1 MIRARSPYI
10 ISINETSQVSTKIE
24 LFISFMSL
32 GSTPTLNYTLSK
44 AIPASNAPTTYY
56 DISPYIR
63 EYFDHTAYSNV
74 TSLTAAVSY
83 PCVDKL
89 NVRVKRYKTVGTT
102 ETLVDT
108 TDYIATDGYS
118 EFANSVNYNG
128 GNYLLDQKNY
138 YYHSGANAGF
148 IMVYVAANDKIRW
161 TNVTDSIVYL
171 SASLGLGFY
180 YVPRCYNSEFTKEY
194 TVEVI
199 NSSNVMQATWTFKPV
214 EECLYTPV
222 KVDFINKHGAFQR
235 EFFFK
240 ASNDNIEVTNKDYNL
255 MQPYNYSL
263 TGGQRT
269 TYNQNGKQSIK
280 VNSGWVEEDF
290 KDNLKQLMLSEKVL
304 VDEKPAILK
313 TKSIEL
319 NKSLN
324 TKQINYSLEFEFAY
338 DLINSI
344 V

>member
-10 ISINETSQVSTKIE
+10 ISINETSQVSTRIE
-24 LFISFMSL
+24 LFISATTFS
-32 GSTPTLNYTLSK
+32 GTPQYNLSK
-44 AIPASNAPTTYY
+44 AIHASNAPTTYY
-56 DISPYIR
+56 DIAPYIR
-63 EYFDHTAYSNV
+63 EYFDHTVYTNITTL
-74 TSLTAAVSY
+74 TSSY
-83 PCVDKL
+83 GSVQKL

-102 ETLVDT
+102 ESLIDT

-148 IMVYVAANDKIRW
+148 IMVYVAASDKIRW
-161 TNVTDSIVYL
+161 TNVTDGIVYL
-171 SASLGLGFY
+171 SSSWALGFY

-194 TVEVI
+194 TVEVL

-222 KVDFINKHGAFQR
+222 KVDFINRHGAFQR

>member
-10 ISINETSQVSTKIE
+10 ISINEASQVSTRIE
-24 LFISFMSL
+24 LFISATTFS
-32 GSTPTLNYTLSK
+32 GTPQYNLSK

-56 DISPYIR
+56 DIAPYIR
-63 EYFDHTAYSNV
+63 EYFDHTVYSNI
-74 TSLTAAVSY
+74 TTLTTTYGSVQ
-83 PCVDKL
+83 KL
-89 NVRVKRYKTVGTT
+89 NVRVKRYKTVGIT
-102 ETLVDT
+102 ETLIDT

-118 EFANSVNYNG
+118 EFADSVNYNG
-128 GNYLLDQKNY
+128 GDYLLDQKTY
-138 YYHSGANAGF
+138 YYHSGSNAGY
-148 IMVYVAANDKIRW
+148 ILVYVQSNDKIRW
-161 TNVTDSIVYL
+161 ADAEGNLYL
-171 SASLGLGFY
+171 SSSLAFGWY
-180 YVPRCYNSEFTKEY
+180 YVPRCYNSRFTE
-194 TVEVI
+194 TWIVEVL
-199 NSSNVMQATWTFKPV
+199 NSSSVRQAIWTFKPV

-269 TYNQNGKQSIK
+269 TYNQNGTQTIK

-319 NKSLN
+319 NKSIN

>member
-10 ISINETSQVSTKIE
+10 ISINEASQVSTRIE
-24 LFISFMSL
+24 LFISATTFSA
-32 GSTPTLNYTLSK
+32 TPQYNLSK

-63 EYFDHTAYSNV
+63 EYFDHNYYSNI
-74 TSLTAAVSY
+74 TSLTSTYLSVQ
-83 PCVDKL
+83 KL
-89 NVRVKRYKTVGTT
+89 NVRVKRYKTVGLT
-102 ETLVDT
+102 ESLIDS

-118 EFANSVNYNG
+118 EFADSVNYNG
-128 GNYLLDQKNY
+128 GDYLLDQKTY
-138 YYHSGANAGF
+138 YYHKGSNPGF
-148 IMVYVAANDKIRW
+148 IMAYLDSTHKIKW
-161 TNVTDSIVYL
+161 TDSTGSTYTSSSTGTKFHYIPKAYNLSFNTDFWIVKITT
-171 SASLGLGFY
+171 SA
-180 YVPRCYNSEFTKEY
+180 
-194 TVEVI
+194 
-199 NSSNVMQATWTFKPV
+199 NVVLATWTFIPI

-222 KVDFINKHGAFQR
+222 KVDFINKYGAFQR

-240 ASNDNIEVTNKDYNL
+240 ASNDSIEVTNKDYNL
-255 MQPYNYSL
+255 MQPYDYSL

-269 TYNQNGKQSIK
+269 TYNQNGMQSIK

-319 NKSLN
+319 NKSIN

-338 DLINSI
+338 DLINS
-344 V
+344 VV

>member
-10 ISINETSQVSTKIE
+10 ISINETSQVSTRIE
-24 LFISFMSL
+24 LFISATTFS
-32 GSTPTLNYTLSK
+32 GTPQYNLSK

-56 DISPYIR
+56 DIAPYIR
-63 EYFDHTAYSNV
+63 EYFDHTVYSNITTL
-74 TSLTAAVSY
+74 TSSY
-83 PCVDKL
+83 GSVQKL

-102 ETLVDT
+102 ESLIDT
-108 TDYIATDGYS
+108 TDYIATDGFT
-118 EFANSVNYNG
+118 EFENGVNYSG
-128 GNYLLDQKNY
+128 GNYLLDQKTY
-138 YYHSGANAGF
+138 YYHSGSNAGF
-148 IMVYVAANDKIRW
+148 ILVYVQSNDKIRW
-161 TNVTDSIVYL
+161 TDSEGILYL
-171 SASLGLGFY
+171 SSSLGFGWY
-180 YVPRCYNSEFTKEY
+180 YVPRCYNSRFTEPWI
-194 TVEVI
+194 VEVI
-199 NSSNVMQATWTFKPV
+199 NSSNVVQATWTFKPV

-255 MQPYNYSL
+255 MQPYDYSL

-269 TYNQNGKQSIK
+269 TYNQNGTQSIK

-319 NKSLN
+319 NKSIN

-338 DLINSI
+338 DLINS
-344 V
+344 VV

>member
-10 ISINETSQVSTKIE
+10 ISINETDQVSTRIE
-24 LFISFMSL
+24 LFISATTFS
-32 GSTPTLNYTLSK
+32 GTPQYNLSK

-63 EYFDHTAYSNV
+63 EYFDHTVYSNITTLT
-74 TSLTAAVSY
+74 TSYGSVQ
-83 PCVDKL
+83 KL
-89 NVRVKRYKTVGTT
+89 NVRVKRYKTVGAT
-102 ETLVDT
+102 ESLIDT
-108 TDYIATDGYS
+108 TNYIATDGYS
-118 EFANSVNYNG
+118 EFADSVNYNG
-128 GNYLLDQKNY
+128 GNYLLDQKTY
-138 YYHSGANAGF
+138 YYHSGSNAGF
-148 IMVYVAANDKIRW
+148 ILVYLAANDKIKW
-161 TNVTDSIVYL
+161 VDSEGTPYV
-171 SASLGLGFY
+171 SASLIGGWY
-180 YVPRCYNSEFTKEY
+180 YVPRCYDSRFTEDWVVY
-194 TVEVI
+194 VL
-199 NSSNVMQATWTFKPV
+199 NSSNVIQAQWTFKPI

-269 TYNQNGKQSIK
+269 TYNQNGMQSIK

-319 NKSLN
+319 NKSIN

>member
-10 ISINETSQVSTKIE
+10 ITINETSQVSTRIE
-24 LFISFMSL
+24 LFISATTFSA
-32 GSTPTLNYTLSK
+32 TPQYNLSK
-44 AIPASNAPTTYY
+44 AIPASNAPATYY
-56 DISPYIR
+56 DIAPYIR
-63 EYFDHTAYSNV
+63 EYFDHSIYSNITTL
-74 TSLTAAVSY
+74 TSSY
-83 PCVDKL
+83 GSVQKV
-89 NVRVKRYKTVGTT
+89 NVRVKRYKTVGLT
-102 ETLVDT
+102 ESLIDS
-108 TDYIATDGYS
+108 TDYIATDGYT
-118 EFANSVNYNG
+118 EFANGVNYSG
-128 GNYLLDQKNY
+128 GNYLLDQKTY
-138 YYHSGANAGF
+138 YYHSGSNAGF
-148 IMVYVAANDKIRW
+148 ILVYAAANDKIRW
-161 TNVTDSIVYL
+161 TNQTDAIVYL
-171 SASLGLGFY
+171 SSSLSLGWY

-194 TVEVI
+194 TVEVL
-199 NSSNVMQATWTFKPV
+199 NSSSVMQATWTFKPV

-222 KVDFINKHGAFQR
+222 KVDFINKYGAFQR

-240 ASNDNIEVTNKDYNL
+240 ASTDNIEVTNKDYNL

-269 TYNQNGKQSIK
+269 TYNQNGTQTIK

-319 NKSLN
+319 NKSIN

-338 DLINSI
+338 DLVNNI

>member
-10 ISINETSQVSTKIE
+10 ITIDEASQLSTRIE
-24 LFISFMSL
+24 LFISATTFSA
-32 GSTPTLNYTLSK
+32 TPQYNLSK
-44 AIPASNAPTTYY
+44 AIPSSNEPATYY
-56 DISPYIR
+56 DIAPYIR
-63 EYFDHTAYSNV
+63 EYFDHSDYTNITTLTNG
-74 TSLTAAVSY
+74 TSYT
-83 PCVDKL
+83 CVQIL

-102 ETLVDT
+102 ETLIDT
-108 TDYIATDGYS
+108 TDYMATDGYS
-118 EFANSVNYNG
+118 EFADGVNYNG
-128 GNYLLDQKNY
+128 GNYLLDQKTY
-138 YYHSGANAGF
+138 YYHKGVNAG
-148 IMVYVAANDKIRW
+148 MLLLYLDTDYKIRRTDTEGVVNLSPSYGAGWYYIPRIFTDRLTEDW
-161 TNVTDSIVYL
+161 TLEVLNSVNVV
-171 SASLGLGFY
+171 
-180 YVPRCYNSEFTKEY
+180 
-194 TVEVI
+194 
-199 NSSNVMQATWTFKPV
+199 QATWVFKVV

-222 KVDFINKHGAFQR
+222 KVDFINKYGAFQR

-269 TYNQNGKQSIK
+269 TYNQNGTQTIK

-319 NKSLN
+319 NKSIN

>member
-10 ISINETSQVSTKIE
+10 ITINETSQVSTRIE
-24 LFISFMSL
+24 LFISATTFSA
-32 GSTPTLNYTLSK
+32 TPQYNLSK
-44 AIPASNAPTTYY
+44 AIPASNAPATYY
-56 DISPYIR
+56 DIAPYIR
-63 EYFDHTAYSNV
+63 EYFDHTVYSNITTL
-74 TSLTAAVSY
+74 TSSY
-83 PCVDKL
+83 GSVQKV

-102 ETLVDT
+102 ESLIDT
-108 TDYIATDGYS
+108 TDYIATDGYT
-118 EFANSVNYNG
+118 EFANGVNYSG
-128 GNYLLDQKNY
+128 GNYLLDQKTY
-138 YYHSGANAGF
+138 YYHSGSNAGF
-148 IMVYVAANDKIRW
+148 ILVYAAANDKIRW
-161 TNVTDSIVYL
+161 TNQTDAIVHL
-171 SASLGLGFY
+171 SSSLSLGWY

-194 TVEVI
+194 TVEVL

-222 KVDFINKHGAFQR
+222 KVDFINKYGAFQR

-240 ASNDNIEVTNKDYNL
+240 ASTDNIEVTNKNYNL

-269 TYNQNGKQSIK
+269 TYNQNGLQTIK

-319 NKSLN
+319 NKSIN

-338 DLINSI
+338 DLINS
-344 V
+344 VV

>member
-10 ISINETSQVSTKIE
+10 ITINETSQVSTRIE
-24 LFISFMSL
+24 LFISATTFSA
-32 GSTPTLNYTLSK
+32 TPQYNLSK

-56 DISPYIR
+56 DIAPYIR
-63 EYFDHTAYSNV
+63 EYFDHTVYSNITTL
-74 TSLTAAVSY
+74 TSSY
-83 PCVDKL
+83 GSVQKV

-102 ETLVDT
+102 ESLIDT

-118 EFANSVNYNG
+118 EFADSVNYNG
-128 GNYLLDQKNY
+128 GNYLLDQKTY
-138 YYHSGANAGF
+138 YYHSGSNAGF
-148 IMVYVAANDKIRW
+148 ILVYAAANDKIRW
-161 TNVTDSIVYL
+161 TNQTDAIVHL
-171 SASLGLGFY
+171 SSSLSLGWY

-194 TVEVI
+194 TVEVL
-199 NSSNVMQATWTFKPV
+199 NSSNVMQAQWTFKPV

-222 KVDFINKHGAFQR
+222 KVDFINKYGAFQR

-240 ASNDNIEVTNKDYNL
+240 ASTDNIEVTNKDYNL

-269 TYNQNGKQSIK
+269 TYNQNGTQTIK

-319 NKSLN
+319 NKSIN

-338 DLINSI
+338 DLINS
-344 V
+344 VV

>member
-10 ISINETSQVSTKIE
+10 ISINEASQVSTRIE
-24 LFISFMSL
+24 LFISATTFS
-32 GSTPTLNYTLSK
+32 GTPQYNLSK

-56 DISPYIR
+56 DIAPYIR
-63 EYFDHTAYSNV
+63 EYFDHTVYSNITTLT
-74 TSLTAAVSY
+74 TSYGSVQ
-83 PCVDKL
+83 KL
-89 NVRVKRYKTVGTT
+89 NVRVKRYKTVVAT
-102 ETLVDT
+102 ETLIDT

-138 YYHSGANAGF
+138 YYHSGANPGF
-148 IMVYVAANDKIRW
+148 IMAYLDSTHKVKWTDSTGATYTSSSTGTNFHYIPKAYDLSFVTDYWIVKITTAAN
-161 TNVTDSIVYL
+161 VVL
-171 SASLGLGFY
+171 
-180 YVPRCYNSEFTKEY
+180 
-194 TVEVI
+194 
-199 NSSNVMQATWTFKPV
+199 ATWTFYPV

-222 KVDFINKHGAFQR
+222 KVDFINKYGAFQR

-269 TYNQNGKQSIK
+269 TYNQNGKQTIK

-319 NKSLN
+319 NKSIN
-324 TKQINYSLEFEFAY
+324 TKQINYTLEFEFAY

>member
-10 ISINETSQVSTKIE
+10 ISINEASQVSTKIE
-24 LFISFMSL
+24 LFISATTFS
-32 GSTPTLNYTLSK
+32 GTPQYTLSK

-56 DISPYIR
+56 DIAPYIR
-63 EYFDHTAYSNV
+63 EYFDHTVYANIIALT
-74 TSLTAAVSY
+74 TSYGSVQ
-83 PCVDKL
+83 KL

-102 ETLVDT
+102 ESLIDT

-118 EFANSVNYNG
+118 EFADGYNYYG
-128 GNYLLDQKNY
+128 FDYLLDQKTY
-138 YYHSGANAGF
+138 YYHRGSNPGY
-148 IMVYVAANDKIRW
+148 ILVYLQPDDRIRW
-161 TNVTDSIVYL
+161 TDPEGILYL
-171 SASLGLGFY
+171 SSALGNIWY
-180 YVPRCYNSEFTKEY
+180 YVPRAYNSIFTTQWK
-194 TVEVI
+194 VEVV
-199 NSSNVMQATWTFKPV
+199 NSSNITQATWTFKPI

-240 ASNDNIEVTNKDYNL
+240 ASNDSIEVTNKDYNL

-319 NKSLN
+319 NKSIN

>member
-10 ISINETSQVSTKIE
+10 ISINEASQVSTRIE
-24 LFISFMSL
+24 LFISATTFS
-32 GSTPTLNYTLSK
+32 GTPQYNLSK

-56 DISPYIR
+56 DIAPYIR
-63 EYFDHTAYSNV
+63 EYFDHTVYSNITTLT
-74 TSLTAAVSY
+74 TSYGSVQ
-83 PCVDKL
+83 KL
-89 NVRVKRYKTVGTT
+89 NVRVKRYKTVGVT

-148 IMVYVAANDKIRW
+148 IMVYVAVNDKIRW
-161 TNVTDSIVYL
+161 TNVTDGIVYL
-171 SASLGLGFY
+171 SASLSLGWY

-194 TVEVI
+194 TTEVL

-240 ASNDNIEVTNKDYNL
+240 ASNDNI
-255 MQPYNYSL
+255 
-263 TGGQRT
+263 
-269 TYNQNGKQSIK
+269 
-280 VNSGWVEEDF
+280 
-290 KDNLKQLMLSEKVL
+290 
-304 VDEKPAILK
+304 
-313 TKSIEL
+313 
-319 NKSLN
+319 
-324 TKQINYSLEFEFAY
+324 
-338 DLINSI
+338 
-344 V
+344 

>member
-10 ISINETSQVSTKIE
+10 ISINEASQVSTRIE
-24 LFISFMSL
+24 LFISATTFS
-32 GSTPTLNYTLSK
+32 GTPQYNLSK

-56 DISPYIR
+56 DIAPYIR
-63 EYFDHTAYSNV
+63 EYFDHNYYFNI
-74 TSLTAAVSY
+74 TSLTSTYLSVQ
-83 PCVDKL
+83 KL
-89 NVRVKRYKTVGTT
+89 NVRVKRYKTVGIT
-102 ETLVDT
+102 ETLIDT
-108 TDYIATDGYS
+108 TDEIATDGYND
-118 EFANSVNYNG
+118 FADGINNNAVD
-128 GNYLLDQKNY
+128 YLLDEKTY
-138 YYHSGANAGF
+138 YYHSGSNAGF
-148 IMVYVAANDKIRW
+148 ILARVQTGDKVRW
-161 TNVTDSIVYL
+161 TDPEGVIYL
-171 SASLGLGFY
+171 SSSLTQGFY

-194 TVEVI
+194 KVELL

-240 ASNDNIEVTNKDYNL
+240 ASTDSIEVTNKDYNL
-255 MQPYNYSL
+255 MQPYDYSL

-269 TYNQNGKQSIK
+269 TYNQNGTQSIK
-280 VNSGWVEEDF
+280 VNSGWVEDDF

-304 VDEKPAILK
+304 VNEKPAILK

-319 NKSLN
+319 NKSIN

>member
-10 ISINETSQVSTKIE
+10 ISINEASQVSTRIE
-24 LFISFMSL
+24 LFISATTFS
-32 GSTPTLNYTLSK
+32 GTPQYNLSK

-63 EYFDHTAYSNV
+63 EYFDHTVYSNITTL
-74 TSLTAAVSY
+74 TSSY
-83 PCVDKL
+83 GSVQKL

-102 ETLVDT
+102 ESLIDT
-108 TDYIATDGYS
+108 TDYIATDGYT
-118 EFANSVNYNG
+118 EFVNGVNYSG
-128 GNYLLDQKNY
+128 GNYLLDQKTY
-138 YYHSGANAGF
+138 YYHSGSNAGF
-148 IMVYVAANDKIRW
+148 ILVYVQSNDKIRW
-161 TNVTDSIVYL
+161 TDTEGVLYL
-171 SASLGLGFY
+171 SSSLGFGWY
-180 YVPRCYNSEFTKEY
+180 YVPRCYNSRFTEPWI
-194 TVEVI
+194 VEVI
-199 NSSNVMQATWTFKPV
+199 NSSNVVQATWTFKPV

-269 TYNQNGKQSIK
+269 TYNQNGIQSIK

-319 NKSLN
+319 NKSIN

-338 DLINSI
+338 DLINS
-344 V
+344 VV

>member
-10 ISINETSQVSTKIE
+10 ISINEASQVSTRIE
-24 LFISFMSL
+24 LFISFFSL
-32 GSTPTLNYTLSK
+32 GATPTLSYTLSK

-83 PCVDKL
+83 TCIDKL
-89 NVRVKRYKTVGTT
+89 NVRVKRYKTVGAT
-102 ETLVDT
+102 ESLIDT
-108 TDYIATDGYS
+108 TDYIATDGYT
-118 EFANSVNYNG
+118 EFANGVNYSG
-128 GNYLLDQKNY
+128 GNYLLDQKTY
-138 YYHSGANAGF
+138 YYHSGSNAGY
-148 IMVYVAANDKIRW
+148 ILVYVQSNDKIRW
-161 TNVTDSIVYL
+161 TDSEGVTYL
-171 SASLGLGFY
+171 SSSLGFGWY
-180 YVPRCYNSEFTKEY
+180 YVPRCYNSRFTEPWI
-194 TVEVI
+194 VEVL
-199 NSSNVMQATWTFKPV
+199 NSSNVVQATWTFKPV

-255 MQPYNYSL
+255 MQPYDYSL

-269 TYNQNGKQSIK
+269 TYNQNGTQSIK

-319 NKSLN
+319 NKSIN

-338 DLINSI
+338 DLINS
-344 V
+344 VV

>member
-10 ISINETSQVSTKIE
+10 ITINETSQVSTRIE
-24 LFISFMSL
+24 LFISATTFSV
-32 GSTPTLNYTLSK
+32 TPQYNLSK
-44 AIPASNAPTTYY
+44 AIPASNSPTTYY
-56 DISPYIR
+56 DIAPYIR
-63 EYFDHTAYSNV
+63 EYFDHTVYSNITTL
-74 TSLTAAVSY
+74 TSSY
-83 PCVDKL
+83 GSVQKV

-102 ETLVDT
+102 ESLIDS

-118 EFANSVNYNG
+118 EFADSVNYTG
-128 GNYLLDQKNY
+128 GNYLLDQKTY
-138 YYHSGANAGF
+138 YYHSGSNAGF
-148 IMVYVAANDKIRW
+148 ILIYANSNDKIRW
-161 TNVTDSIVYL
+161 TDSEGLLYL
-171 SASLGLGFY
+171 SSSLGNTWY
-180 YVPRCYNSEFTKEY
+180 YVPRCYNSRFTEPWI
-194 TVEVI
+194 VEVL
-199 NSSNVMQATWTFKPV
+199 NSSNVTQATWTFKPV

-222 KVDFINKHGAFQR
+222 KVDFINKYGAFQR

-240 ASNDNIEVTNKDYNL
+240 ASMDNIEVTNKDYNL

-269 TYNQNGKQSIK
+269 TYNQNGTQSIK

-304 VDEKPAILK
+304 VDENPAILK

-319 NKSLN
+319 NKSIN

>member
-10 ISINETSQVSTKIE
+10 ITINEASQVSTRIE
-24 LFISFMSL
+24 LFISATTFSA
-32 GSTPTLNYTLSK
+32 TPQYNLSK

-63 EYFDHTAYSNV
+63 EYFDHTIYSNITTL
-74 TSLTAAVSY
+74 TSSY
-83 PCVDKL
+83 GSVQKV

-102 ETLVDT
+102 ESLIDT
-108 TDYIATDGYS
+108 TDYIATDGYT
-118 EFANSVNYNG
+118 EFANGVNYSG
-128 GNYLLDQKNY
+128 GNYLLDQKTY
-138 YYHSGANAGF
+138 YYHSGSNAGF
-148 IMVYVAANDKIRW
+148 ILVYVQSNDKIRW
-161 TNVTDSIVYL
+161 TDSEGLTYL
-171 SASLGLGFY
+171 SSSLGFGWY
-180 YVPRCYNSEFTKEY
+180 YVPRCYNSRFTEPWI
-194 TVEVI
+194 VEVL
-199 NSSNVMQATWTFKPV
+199 NSSNVTQATWTFKPV

-269 TYNQNGKQSIK
+269 TYNQNGTQTIK

-319 NKSLN
+319 NKSIN

-338 DLINSI
+338 DLVNNI

>member
-1 MIRARSPYI
+1 MIRARSPYK
-10 ISINETSQVSTKIE
+10 ISINEASQVSTKIE
-24 LFISFMSL
+24 LFISATTFS
-32 GSTPTLNYTLSK
+32 GTPQYTLSK

-56 DISPYIR
+56 DIAPYIR
-63 EYFDHTAYSNV
+63 EYFDHTVYTNITTL
-74 TSLTAAVSY
+74 TSSY
-83 PCVDKL
+83 GSVQKL

-102 ETLVDT
+102 ESLIDT
-108 TDYIATDGYS
+108 IDYIATDGYS

-138 YYHSGANAGF
+138 YYHSGSNAGF
-148 IMVYVAANDKIRW
+148 IMLYAAASDKIRW
-161 TNVTDSIVYL
+161 TNQTDAIVYL

-194 TVEVI
+194 TVELL
-199 NSSNVMQATWTFKPV
+199 NSSNVMQAQWTFKPV

-222 KVDFINKHGAFQR
+222 KVDFINKYGAFQR

-319 NKSLN
+319 NKSIN

-338 DLINSI
+338 DLINS
-344 V
+344 VV

>member
-10 ISINETSQVSTKIE
+10 ISINEASQVSTRIE
-24 LFISFMSL
+24 LFISATTFS
-32 GSTPTLNYTLSK
+32 GTPQYNLSK

-56 DISPYIR
+56 DIAPYIR
-63 EYFDHTAYSNV
+63 EYFDHTVYSNITTLT
-74 TSLTAAVSY
+74 TSYGSVQ
-83 PCVDKL
+83 KL
-89 NVRVKRYKTVGTT
+89 NVRVKRYKTVVAT
-102 ETLVDT
+102 ETLIDT

-148 IMVYVAANDKIRW
+148 ILVYVAASDKIRW

-171 SASLGLGFY
+171 SASLSLGWY

-194 TVEVI
+194 TTEI
-199 NSSNVMQATWTFKPV
+199 LNSSNVMQATWTFKPV

-269 TYNQNGKQSIK
+269 TYNQNGMQSIK

-313 TKSIEL
+313 
-319 NKSLN
+319 NK
-324 TKQINYSLEFEFAY
+324 
-338 DLINSI
+338 
-344 V
+344 

>member
-10 ISINETSQVSTKIE
+10 ISINETSQVSTRIE
-24 LFISFMSL
+24 LFISATTFS
-32 GSTPTLNYTLSK
+32 GTPQYNLSK

-56 DISPYIR
+56 DIAPYIR
-63 EYFDHTAYSNV
+63 EYFDHTVYSNITTL
-74 TSLTAAVSY
+74 TSSY
-83 PCVDKL
+83 GSVQKL

-102 ETLVDT
+102 ESLIDT
-108 TDYIATDGYS
+108 TDYIATDGFT
-118 EFANSVNYNG
+118 EFANGVNYSG
-128 GNYLLDQKNY
+128 GNYLLDQKTY
-138 YYHSGANAGF
+138 YYHSGSNAGF
-148 IMVYVAANDKIRW
+148 ILVYVQSNDKIRW
-161 TNVTDSIVYL
+161 TDSEGILYL
-171 SASLGLGFY
+171 SSSLGFGWY
-180 YVPRCYNSEFTKEY
+180 YVPRCYNSRFTEPWI
-194 TVEVI
+194 VEVI
-199 NSSNVMQATWTFKPV
+199 NSSNVVQATWTFKPV

-222 KVDFINKHGAFQR
+222 KVDFINKYGAFQR

-255 MQPYNYSL
+255 MQPYDYSL

-269 TYNQNGKQSIK
+269 TYNQNGTQSIK

-319 NKSLN
+319 NKSIN

-338 DLINSI
+338 DLINS
-344 V
+344 VV

>member
-1 MIRARSPYI
+1 MIRARSPYK
-10 ISINETSQVSTKIE
+10 ISINEASQVSTKIE
-24 LFISFMSL
+24 LFISATTFS
-32 GSTPTLNYTLSK
+32 GTPQYTLGK

-56 DISPYIR
+56 DIAPYIR
-63 EYFDHTAYSNV
+63 EYFDHTVYSNITTL
-74 TSLTAAVSY
+74 TSSY
-83 PCVDKL
+83 GSVQKL
-89 NVRVKRYKTVGTT
+89 NVRVKRYKTVVAT

-118 EFANSVNYNG
+118 EFSNSVNYNG

-161 TNVTDSIVYL
+161 TDSEGTLYL
-171 SASLGLGFY
+171 SSALVNSWY
-180 YVPRCYNSEFTKEY
+180 YVPRCYNSRFTEPWI
-194 TVEVI
+194 VDVI
-199 NSSNVMQATWTFKPV
+199 NSSNVVQATWTFKPV

-319 NKSLN
+319 NKSIN

>member
-1 MIRARSPYI
+1 MIRARSPYKI
-10 ISINETSQVSTKIE
+10 TINEASQVSTRIE
-24 LFISFMSL
+24 LWISA
-32 GSTPTLNYTLSK
+32 TTYTADPQYNLSK

-63 EYFDHTAYSNV
+63 EYFNHNYYSNITAL
-74 TSLTAAVSY
+74 TSTYLSVQS
-83 PCVDKL
+83 L
-89 NVRVKRYKTVGTT
+89 NVRVKRYKTVGAT
-102 ETLVDT
+102 ESLIDT
-108 TDYIATDGYS
+108 IDEIATDGYS
-118 EFANSVNYNG
+118 EFSDGTNYNG
-128 GNYLLDQKNY
+128 GDYLLDEKTY
-138 YYHSGANAGF
+138 YYHSGSNPGF
-148 IMVYVAANDKIRW
+148 ILSRVQTGDKVRW
-161 TNVTDSIVYL
+161 TDELGVTYL
-171 SASLGLGFY
+171 SASLTQGFY
-180 YVPRCYNSEFTKEY
+180 YFPRAYNSRFTE
-194 TVEVI
+194 TWLTQI
-199 NSSNVMQATWTFKPV
+199 IDSGSSVQAEWTFKPV

-255 MQPYNYSL
+255 MQPYDYSL

-269 TYNQNGKQSIK
+269 TYNQNGLQTIK

-290 KDNLKQLMLSEKVL
+290 KDNLKQMMLSEKVL

-319 NKSLN
+319 NKSIN

>member
-10 ISINETSQVSTKIE
+10 ISINEASQVSTRIE
-24 LFISFMSL
+24 IFISA
-32 GSTPTLNYTLSK
+32 TTYTTDPQYNLSK

-56 DISPYIR
+56 DIAPYIR
-63 EYFDHTAYSNV
+63 EYFDHTVYSNI
-74 TSLTAAVSY
+74 TTLTTTYGSVQ
-83 PCVDKL
+83 KL
-89 NVRVKRYKTVGTT
+89 NVRVKRYKTVGIT
-102 ETLVDT
+102 ETLIDT

-118 EFANSVNYNG
+118 EFADSVNYSG
-128 GNYLLDQKNY
+128 GNYLLDQKTY
-138 YYHSGANAGF
+138 CYHSGSNAGY
-148 IMVYVAANDKIRW
+148 ILVYVQSNDKIRW
-161 TNVTDSIVYL
+161 TDAEGNLYL
-171 SASLGLGFY
+171 SSSLAFGWY
-180 YVPRCYNSEFTKEY
+180 YVPRCYNSRFTE
-194 TVEVI
+194 TWIVEVL
-199 NSSNVMQATWTFKPV
+199 NSSSVRQAIWTFKPI

-319 NKSLN
+319 NKSIN

-338 DLINSI
+338 DLINS
-344 V
+344 VV

>member
-10 ISINETSQVSTKIE
+10 ISINEASQVSTRIE
-24 LFISFMSL
+24 LFISATTFS
-32 GSTPTLNYTLSK
+32 GTPQYNLSK

-56 DISPYIR
+56 DIAPYIR
-63 EYFDHTAYSNV
+63 EYFDHNYYSNITAL
-74 TSLTAAVSY
+74 TSTYLSIQKV
-83 PCVDKL
+83 
-89 NVRVKRYKTVGTT
+89 NVRVKRYKTVGST
-102 ETLVDT
+102 ESLIDT
-108 TDYIATDGYS
+108 TDYIATDGYT
-118 EFANSVNYNG
+118 EFANGVNYSG
-128 GNYLLDQKNY
+128 GDYLLDQKTY
-138 YYHSGANAGF
+138 YYHSGSNAGY
-148 IMVYVAANDKIRW
+148 ILVYVQSNDKIRW
-161 TNVTDSIVYL
+161 IDSEGLLYL
-171 SASLGLGFY
+171 SSSLGFGWY
-180 YVPRCYNSEFTKEY
+180 YVPRCYNSRFTEKWI
-194 TVEVI
+194 VEVI
-199 NSSNVMQATWTFKPV
+199 NASNVVQATWTFEPI

-222 KVDFINKHGAFQR
+222 KVDFINKYGAYQR

-269 TYNQNGKQSIK
+269 TYNQNGLQTIK

-319 NKSLN
+319 NKSIN

-338 DLINSI
+338 DLINS
-344 V
+344 VV

>member
-1 MIRARSPYI
+1 MIRARSPYK
-10 ISINETSQVSTKIE
+10 ISINEASQVSTKIE
-24 LFISFMSL
+24 LFISATTFS
-32 GSTPTLNYTLSK
+32 GTPQYTLSK

-56 DISPYIR
+56 DIAPYIR
-63 EYFDHTAYSNV
+63 EYFDHTVYTNITTLSNTY
-74 TSLTAAVSY
+74 TSIQN
-83 PCVDKL
+83 L
-89 NVRVKRYKTVGTT
+89 NVRVKRYKTVVAT
-102 ETLVDT
+102 ETLIDT

-118 EFANSVNYNG
+118 EFADSVNYNG

-138 YYHSGANAGF
+138 YYHSGSNAGF

-161 TNVTDSIVYL
+161 TNVTDGIVYL
-171 SASLGLGFY
+171 SASLSLGFY

-194 TVEVI
+194 TVEVL

-222 KVDFINKHGAFQR
+222 KVDFINKYGAFQR

-290 KDNLKQLMLSEKVL
+290 KDNLKQLILSEKVL

-319 NKSLN
+319 NKSIN

>member
-10 ISINETSQVSTKIE
+10 ISINEASQVSTRIE
-24 LFISFMSL
+24 LFISATTFS
-32 GSTPTLNYTLSK
+32 GTPQYDLSK

-56 DISPYIR
+56 DIAPYIR
-63 EYFDHTAYSNV
+63 EYFDHTVYSNITTLT
-74 TSLTAAVSY
+74 TSYGGVQ
-83 PCVDKL
+83 KL
-89 NVRVKRYKTVGTT
+89 NVRVKRYKVVGDIQ
-102 ETLVDT
+102 TLIDT

-148 IMVYVAANDKIRW
+148 ILVYVAANDKIRW
-161 TNVTDSIVYL
+161 TNVTDGVFYL
-171 SASLGLGFY
+171 SSSLALGWY

-194 TVEVI
+194 QVEVL

-269 TYNQNGKQSIK
+269 TYNQNGMQSIK

>member
-10 ISINETSQVSTKIE
+10 ISINEASQVSTRIE
-24 LFISFMSL
+24 LFISATTFS
-32 GSTPTLNYTLSK
+32 GTPQYNLSK

-56 DISPYIR
+56 DIAPYIR
-63 EYFDHTAYSNV
+63 EYFDHTVYSNITTL
-74 TSLTAAVSY
+74 TSSY
-83 PCVDKL
+83 GSVQKL

-102 ETLVDT
+102 ESLIDT

-118 EFANSVNYNG
+118 EFSNSVNYNG

-138 YYHSGANAGF
+138 YYHSGSNAGF
-148 IMVYVAANDKIRW
+148 IMLYAAASDKIRW
-161 TNVTDSIVYL
+161 TNVTDGNVYL
-171 SASLGLGFY
+171 SASLSLGWY

-194 TVEVI
+194 TVELL
-199 NSSNVMQATWTFKPV
+199 NSSNVVQATWTFKPI

>member
-10 ISINETSQVSTKIE
+10 ISINETDQVSTRIE
-24 LFISFMSL
+24 LYISEDAFSMFPDVS
-32 GSTPTLNYTLSK
+32 YTLSK
-44 AIPASNAPTTYY
+44 AIPSSNEPTTYY
-56 DISPYIR
+56 DIAPYIR
-63 EYFDHTAYSNV
+63 EYFNHTVYSNV
-74 TSLTAAVSY
+74 TTLTTAYGGTQA
-83 PCVDKL
+83 L
-89 NVRVKRYKTVGTT
+89 NVRVKRYKTVGLT
-102 ETLVDT
+102 ESLIDT

-118 EFANSVNYNG
+118 EFADGTNYNG
-128 GNYLLDQKNY
+128 GGYLLDQKTY
-138 YYHSGANAGF
+138 YYHSGSNAGF
-148 IMVYVAANDKIRW
+148 INLYINTNYKVRW
-161 TNVTDSIVYL
+161 TDPEGITYL
-171 SASLGLGFY
+171 SASLGAGWY
-180 YVPRCYNSEFTKEY
+180 YAPRCYNSRFTEKW
-194 TVEVI
+194 VVDVL
-199 NSSNVMQATWTFKPV
+199 NASNVVQATWRFEPV

-222 KVDFINKHGAFQR
+222 KVDFINKYGAYQR

-269 TYNQNGKQSIK
+269 TYNQNGMQSIK

-319 NKSLN
+319 NKSIN
-324 TKQINYSLEFEFAY
+324 TKQINYALEFEFAY
-338 DLINSI
+338 DLVNNI

>member
-10 ISINETSQVSTKIE
+10 ISINEASHVSTRIE
-24 LFISFMSL
+24 LFISFGAL
-32 GSTPTLNYTLSK
+32 GGSPTLSYTLSK

-63 EYFDHTAYSNV
+63 EYFDHTAYSNI

-83 PCVDKL
+83 TCIDKL

-102 ETLVDT
+102 ETLIDT

-148 IMVYVAANDKIRW
+148 ILVYVAASDKIRW
-161 TNVTDSIVYL
+161 TNVTDGIVYL
-171 SASLGLGFY
+171 SASLSLGWY

-194 TVEVI
+194 TVELL
-199 NSSNVMQATWTFKPV
+199 NSANVMQATWTFKPV

-222 KVDFINKHGAFQR
+222 KVDFINKHIRCVIYSGITSYAVQR
-235 EFFFK
+235 R
-240 ASNDNIEVTNKDYNL
+240 
-255 MQPYNYSL
+255 
-263 TGGQRT
+263 G
-269 TYNQNGKQSIK
+269 
-280 VNSGWVEEDF
+280 
-290 KDNLKQLMLSEKVL
+290 
-304 VDEKPAILK
+304 
-313 TKSIEL
+313 
-319 NKSLN
+319 
-324 TKQINYSLEFEFAY
+324 
-338 DLINSI
+338 
-344 V
+344 

>member
-10 ISINETSQVSTKIE
+10 ITINETSQVSTRIE
-24 LFISFMSL
+24 LFISATTFS
-32 GSTPTLNYTLSK
+32 GTPQYNLSK
-44 AIPASNAPTTYY
+44 AIPASNAPATYY

-63 EYFDHTAYSNV
+63 EYFDHTVYSNITTL
-74 TSLTAAVSY
+74 TSSY
-83 PCVDKL
+83 GSVQKV

-102 ETLVDT
+102 ESLIDT

-118 EFANSVNYNG
+118 EFADSVNYTG
-128 GNYLLDQKNY
+128 GNYLLDQKTY
-138 YYHSGANAGF
+138 YYHSGSNAGF
-148 IMVYVAANDKIRW
+148 ILVYAAANDKIRW
-161 TNVTDSIVYL
+161 TNQTDAIVHL
-171 SASLGLGFY
+171 SSSLSLGWY

-194 TVEVI
+194 TVEVL

-222 KVDFINKHGAFQR
+222 KVDFINKYGAFQR

-255 MQPYNYSL
+255 MQPYSYSL

-269 TYNQNGKQSIK
+269 TYNQNGTQTIK

-319 NKSLN
+319 NKSIN

-338 DLINSI
+338 DLVNNI

>member
-10 ISINETSQVSTKIE
+10 ISINEASQVSTRIE
-24 LFISFMSL
+24 LFISATTFS
-32 GSTPTLNYTLSK
+32 GTPQYNLSK

-56 DISPYIR
+56 DIAPYIR
-63 EYFDHTAYSNV
+63 EYFDHTVYTNITTLT
-74 TSLTAAVSY
+74 TSYGSVQ
-83 PCVDKL
+83 KL

-102 ETLVDT
+102 ETLIDT

-148 IMVYVAANDKIRW
+148 IMVYVAASDKIRW
-161 TNVTDSIVYL
+161 TNVTDGIVYL
-171 SASLGLGFY
+171 SASLSLGWY

-194 TVEVI
+194 TTEVL

-222 KVDFINKHGAFQR
+222 KVDFINKYGAFQR

-269 TYNQNGKQSIK
+269 TYNQNGMQSIK

-319 NKSLN
+319 NKSIN
-324 TKQINYSLEFEFAY
+324 TKQINYSLNFEFAY

>member
-1 MIRARSPYI
+1 
-10 ISINETSQVSTKIE
+10 
-24 LFISFMSL
+24 
-32 GSTPTLNYTLSK
+32 
-44 AIPASNAPTTYY
+44 
-56 DISPYIR
+56 
-63 EYFDHTAYSNV
+63 
-74 TSLTAAVSY
+74 
-83 PCVDKL
+83 
-89 NVRVKRYKTVGTT
+89 
-102 ETLVDT
+102 
-108 TDYIATDGYS
+108 
-118 EFANSVNYNG
+118 
-128 GNYLLDQKNY
+128 
-138 YYHSGANAGF
+138 
-148 IMVYVAANDKIRW
+148 
-161 TNVTDSIVYL
+161 
-171 SASLGLGFY
+171 
-180 YVPRCYNSEFTKEY
+180 VPRCYNSRFTEPWI
-194 TVEVI
+194 VQVI
-199 NSSNVMQATWTFKPV
+199 NSSNVIQAQWTFKPV

-263 TGGQRT
+263 TGGQKT

-319 NKSLN
+319 NKSIN

-338 DLINSI
+338 DLINS
-344 V
+344 VV

>member
-10 ISINETSQVSTKIE
+10 ISINEASQVSTRIE
-24 LFISFMSL
+24 LFISATTFS
-32 GSTPTLNYTLSK
+32 GTPQYNLSK

-56 DISPYIR
+56 DIAPYIR
-63 EYFDHTAYSNV
+63 EYFDHTVYSNI
-74 TSLTAAVSY
+74 TSLTSTYLSVQ
-83 PCVDKL
+83 KL
-89 NVRVKRYKTVGTT
+89 NVRVKRYKTVVAT
-102 ETLVDT
+102 ETLIDT
-108 TDYIATDGYS
+108 TDEIATDGYND
-118 EFANSVNYNG
+118 FADGINNNAVD
-128 GNYLLDQKNY
+128 YLLDEKTY
-138 YYHSGANAGF
+138 YYHSGSNAGF
-148 IMVYVAANDKIRW
+148 ILAYVQTGDKVRW
-161 TNVTDSIVYL
+161 SDELGVTYL
-171 SASLGLGFY
+171 SASLTQGFY
-180 YVPRCYNSEFTKEY
+180 YFPRAYNSRFTEMWL
-194 TVEVI
+194 TQI
-199 NSSNVMQATWTFKPV
+199 IDSGSSVQATWIFKPI

-269 TYNQNGKQSIK
+269 TYNQNGKQIIK

-319 NKSLN
+319 NKSIN

>member
-10 ISINETSQVSTKIE
+10 ITINETSQVSTRIE
-24 LFISFMSL
+24 LFISATTFS
-32 GSTPTLNYTLSK
+32 GTPQYNLSK

-56 DISPYIR
+56 DIAPYIR
-63 EYFDHTAYSNV
+63 EYFDHTVYSNITTL
-74 TSLTAAVSY
+74 TSSY
-83 PCVDKL
+83 GSFQKL
-89 NVRVKRYKTVGTT
+89 NVRVKRYKTVGAT
-102 ETLVDT
+102 ESLIDS
-108 TDYIATDGYS
+108 TDYIATDGYT
-118 EFANSVNYNG
+118 EFANGVNYSG
-128 GNYLLDQKNY
+128 GNYLLDQKTY
-138 YYHSGANAGF
+138 YYHSGSNAGF
-148 IMVYVAANDKIRW
+148 ILIYANSNDKIRW
-161 TNVTDSIVYL
+161 TDSEGLLYL
-171 SASLGLGFY
+171 SSSLAFGWY
-180 YVPRCYNSEFTKEY
+180 YVPRCYNSRFTEPWI
-194 TVEVI
+194 VEVL
-199 NSSNVMQATWTFKPV
+199 NSSNVVQATWIFKPI

-269 TYNQNGKQSIK
+269 TYNQNGMQSIK

-319 NKSLN
+319 NKSIN

>member
-1 MIRARSPYI
+1 MIRARSPYK
-10 ISINETSQVSTKIE
+10 ISINETSQVSTRIE
-24 LFISFMSL
+24 LWISA
-32 GSTPTLNYTLSK
+32 TTYTTDPQYTLSK

-56 DISPYIR
+56 DIAPYIR
-63 EYFDHTAYSNV
+63 EYFDHTVYSNITTL
-74 TSLTAAVSY
+74 TSSY
-83 PCVDKL
+83 GSVQKL
-89 NVRVKRYKTVGTT
+89 NVRVKRYKTVGAT
-102 ETLVDT
+102 ESLIDT
-108 TDYIATDGYS
+108 TDYIATDGYT
-118 EFANSVNYNG
+118 EFANGVNYSG
-128 GNYLLDQKNY
+128 GNYLLDQKTY
-138 YYHSGANAGF
+138 YYYSGSNAGF
-148 IMVYVAANDKIRW
+148 ILVYANSNDKIRW
-161 TNVTDSIVYL
+161 TDSEGVLNL
-171 SASLGLGFY
+171 SSSLGNTWY
-180 YVPRCYNSEFTKEY
+180 YVPRCYNSRFTEPWI
-194 TVEVI
+194 VEVL
-199 NSSNVMQATWTFKPV
+199 NSSNVVQATWTFKPI

-255 MQPYNYSL
+255 MQPYDYSL

-269 TYNQNGKQSIK
+269 TYNQNGMQSIK

-319 NKSLN
+319 NKSIN